1 MLGLHWLDW
10 ITIAVYFAATA
21 WLGLRAARSVENAG
35 DFFMGGRRFGRLYMI
50 AHALGTGTSS
60 EQPVT
65 VAGATYERGIAG
77 IWYQWLYLFATPF
90 YWLLAPIYRRLRY
103 MTMGD
108 FFERRYGRG
117 MGAAYTALGL
127 FNYTVGIALMLLG
140 TGKTVSAITGG
151 AVSPTAIIVG
161 MTVLFV
167 LYSLAGG
174 LVAAITNDLMQGG
187 FIIVMSI
194 LLLPFAFYAAGGLA
208 DIRNG
213 LPDDMWSFVAPEE
226 ITLFFVVMV
235 IVNALVGIV
244 VEPHHMGVCGAA
256 KSELAS
262 RTGWTYGNFIK
273 RLLTLGWAVTGVLAA
288 LLYPGLADRELA
300 FGTLITNLL
309 PIGLVGLM
317 IACMVAALISTCD
330 AFMVGAGALCSRNLY
345 RRYLKPGASDAQ
357 QLRVGRISS
366 VLVVLASVA
375 LALTLPSLVSGLKLL
390 WTSAAAFGIA
400 FWSAALWRGAN
411 RYGMFAS
418 IVTVVAILLITGGWG
433 LDWDLPQQILL
444 YLPAGFLMMAI
455 VSTLTPAEPQ
465 ESLRQFYTL
474 LDTPVGREDDL
485 RVAGVEVV
493 EAGVAEKRDTAG
505 ALSKGVWQGL
515 LIVEWPRLLRNGG
528 PKFSF
533 PRYRVD
539 LLGFGAAWGLVAA
552 ILALGFLIAAIARG

>member
-10 ITIAVYFAATA
+10 TTIALYFAATA
-21 WLGLRAARSVENAG
+21 WLGLRAARAVSDAG
-35 DFFMGGRRFGRLYMI
+35 DYFMGGRRFGRLYMI

-108 FFERRYGRG
+108 FFERRYGSS

-151 AVSPTAIIVG
+151 AISPTAIILA
-161 MTVLFV
+161 MTALFV

-194 LLLPFAFYAAGGLA
+194 LLLPFAFYAAGGLVA
-208 DIRNG
+208 IQDG
-213 LPDDMWSFVAPEE
+213 LPDDMWSFVAPQE
-226 ITLFFVVMV
+226 ITLFFVSMV

-262 RTGWTYGNFIK
+262 RTGWTYGNFVK
-273 RLLTLGWAVTGVLAA
+273 RMLTLGWAITGVLAA

-300 FGTLITNLL
+300 FGTLVTNLL
-309 PIGLVGLM
+309 PVGLVGLM

-345 RRYLKPGASDAQ
+345 RRYLKPKASDAQ
-357 QLRVGRISS
+357 QLRVGRIAS
-366 VLVVLASVA
+366 LIVVVASVA
-375 LALTLPSLVSGLKLL
+375 LALILPSLVAGLKLL

-411 RYGMFAS
+411 RYGMLAS
-418 IVTVVAILLITGGWG
+418 ILTVIAVLLITGGWG
-433 LDWDLPQQILL
+433 LDWELPQQILL
-444 YLPAGFLMMAI
+444 YLPAGFAMMVI
-455 VSTLTPAEPQ
+455 VSKLTPAEPQ

-485 RVAGVEVV
+485 RIAGVEVV
-493 EAGVAEKRDTAG
+493 EAGMAEKRDNAG
-505 ALSKGVWQGL
+505 ALSRGVWQGL
-515 LIVEWPRLLRNGG
+515 LIIDL
-528 PKFSF
+528 PKIVSRKIAFSY
-533 PRYRVD
+533 PRYRIDV
-539 LLGFGAAWGLVAA
+539 LGFGVAWALVAA
-552 ILALGFLIAAIARG
+552 ILGLGFLVAAIARG

>member
-10 ITIAVYFAATA
+10 LTIALYFALTGYV
-21 WLGLRAARSVENAG
+21 GLRAAQAVHGAG
-35 DFFMGGRRFGRLYMI
+35 DYFMGGRRFGRLYMI

-117 MGAAYTALGL
+117 MGAAYAGLGL

-151 AVSPTAIIVG
+151 AVSPTVVIFA
-161 MTVLFV
+161 MTALFV
-167 LYSLAGG
+167 TYSLAGG
-174 LVAAITNDLMQGG
+174 LVAAITNDLLQGG
-187 FIIVMSI
+187 FIIVMSL
-194 LLLPFAFYAAGGLA
+194 LLLPFAYHAAGGLA
-208 DIRNG
+208 AIQG
-213 LPDDMWSFVAPEE
+213 GIPDAMWSFVAPEE
-226 ITLFFVVMV
+226 VTLFFVVMV
-235 IVNALVGIV
+235 VINALVGIV

-262 RTGWTYGNFIK
+262 RTGWTYGNFVK
-273 RLLTLGWAVTGVLAA
+273 RLLTLGWAVTGVIAA
-288 LLYPGLADRELA
+288 LLYPGLVDRELA
-300 FGTLITNLL
+300 FGTLVTNLL
-309 PIGLVGLM
+309 PAGLVGLM

-345 RRYLKPGASDAQ
+345 RRYLKPDATDAQ
-357 QLRVGRISS
+357 QVWVGRASS
-366 VLVVLASVA
+366 LVVVVAGVA

-390 WTSAAAFGIA
+390 WTTAAAFGIA

-411 RYGMFAS
+411 RYGMLAS
-418 IVTVVAILLITGGWG
+418 IVTVIGCLIVTGPWG
-433 LDWDLPQQILL
+433 LGWELPEQILL
-444 YLPAGFLMMAI
+444 YLPLGFAAMAV
-455 VSTLTPAEPQ
+455 VSRLTAPEPQ
-465 ESLRQFYTL
+465 EALRQFYTL

-485 RVAGVEVV
+485 RAANVEMV
-493 EAGVAEKRDTAG
+493 EEGMADRRDTAG
-505 ALSKGVWQGL
+505 ALSRGTWQGL
-515 LIVEWPRLLRNGG
+515 LIVEWPRLLRGAG
-528 PKFSF
+528 SRFSF
-533 PRYRVD
+533 ARYRVD
-539 LLGFGAAWGLVAA
+539 LLGFAAAWALVLG
-552 ILALGFLIAAIARG
+552 ILALGFAVAWIAKG

>member
-10 ITIAVYFAATA
+10 VTIAIYFAVTA

-90 YWLLAPIYRRLRY
+90 YWMLAPIYRRLRY

-108 FFERRYGRG
+108 FFERRYGRC
-117 MGAAYTALGL
+117 MGATYTGLGL

-151 AVSPTAIIVG
+151 AISPTAVIIA
-161 MTVLFV
+161 MTALFV

-194 LLLPFAFYAAGGLA
+194 LLLPFAFHAVGGLA
-208 DIRNG
+208 EIQGG

-235 IVNALVGIV
+235 IINALVGIV

-300 FGTLITNLL
+300 FGTLVTNLL

-345 RRYLKPGASDAQ
+345 RRYLKPDASDAE
-357 QLRVGRISS
+357 QLRVGRYAS

-375 LALTLPSLVSGLKLL
+375 LALSLPSLVSGLKLL

-411 RYGMFAS
+411 RHGMLAS
-418 IVTVVAILLITGGWG
+418 IVTVIAILLITGGWG
-433 LDWDLPQQILL
+433 LDWELPQQILL
-444 YLPAGFLMMAI
+444 YLPAGFLMMVI
-455 VSTLTPAEPQ
+455 VSKITSPEP
-465 ESLRQFYTL
+465 EENLRQFYTL

-485 RVAGVEVV
+485 HAAGVEIV
-493 EAGVAEKRDTAG
+493 EAGVAEQRDTAG
-505 ALSKGVWQGL
+505 ALSRGVWQGL
-515 LIVEWPRLLRNGG
+515 LIVEWPRWLRGG
-528 PKFSF
+528 AKFSF
-533 PRYRVD
+533 ARYRID
-539 LLGFGAAWGLVAA
+539 LLGFGVAWALVAA
-552 ILALGFLIAAIARG
+552 ILGLGFLVAAIARG